1 MHPKTLLIII
11 LNIHSIYILY
21 LTFGLSFFKVLLM
34 ELVELSNK
42 LLAVAMFE
50 KLELPKPVYFVC
62 RLEQGGYML
71 VVEFYPIKEDL
82 CVSSGVRDE
91 LRYQAPY
98 LRMGSQQ

>member
-1 MHPKTLLIII
+1 MDFLFNVHMD
-11 LNIHSIYILY
+11 SA
-21 LTFGLSFFKVLLM
+21 GLWVHYFIVIPR
-34 ELVELSNK
+34 ELVGCQ
-42 LLAVAMFE
+42 VFGRFHVE
-50 KLELPKPVYFVC
+50 KLDLPKPVYFTL

-98 LRMGSQQ
+98 LRMGSPQ